1 MKNETKKKIIFISI
15 TAIMIIL
22 VFIILVQNTQ
32 IQKSRS
38 NEEVLNNN
46 ILNHINI
53 CEEKINNDFQLIE
66 PEYQFENS
74 NEVKDS
80 YFWKVTYQE
89 DEQVKVTEFE
99 CKIWNN
105 WKDARINR
113 DISNNPW
120 GEDIIYD
127 DRN

>member
-80 YFWKVTYQE
+80 YF
-89 DEQVKVTEFE
+89 
-99 CKIWNN
+99 
-105 WKDARINR
+105 
-113 DISNNPW
+113 
-120 GEDIIYD
+120 
-127 DRN
+127 